1 MKNCNMKIL
10 VGIILL
16 ILSSIQIEAQSLPGN
31 AVLKNFKPFATP
43 RTNGRPGE
51 IYRINENGVKFI
63 VQDLVNIKEKS
74 SEEGDIVGRMYFT
87 ADEMLTMLNLEFD
100 RLEIIPVEIKIV
112 NAIREY
118 NEQITLDNALYG
130 DGKIREIIKDPKSK
144 YYIIREAILSKE
156 VTFRFSLDVVKK
168 IKKGANALTEIKSS
182 SEIDFPYEIQKK
194 FKTNKRFFYLEQE
207 IKIEPYDI

>member
-1 MKNCNMKIL
+1 MKIL
-10 VGIILL
+10 VGILYL
-16 ILSSIQIEAQSLPGN
+16 AVAFLQIEAQSLPSN
-31 AVLKNFKPFATP
+31 AVLKNFRPFATP

-63 VQDLVNIKEKS
+63 VQDLTSIKEKS

-87 ADEMLTMLNLEFD
+87 ADELLTMLNVEFD

-118 NEQITLDNALYG
+118 NEQFTLDNALYG
-130 DGKIREIIKDPKSK
+130 DGKIREIIRDPKSK